1 MSTNIIQPNADSN
14 QSITPILADLG
25 AALVFGFGFY
35 FFKSH
40 FKKDKGE
47 KDLKDKLKPLRGK
60 IEDTINKW
68 EKEICLQKINSI
80 IKNEVNDK
88 NFDPFIVLDQ
98 LQKSNI
104 TPDISTLNTL
114 LDTSA
119 RLGDYKNFNRLT
131 ELINDEMQSL
141 AQPNIVTYNI
151 ILKGIN
157 LEMYTLE
164 PNQKVEFAREKIK
177 QVIQMIQKKN
187 LKPVDITLNTIIDIC
202 IESNNFDLAW
212 RYFDD
217 MEKVYGVEPDIYTY
231 STLLKSIKNYQ
242 PDEKIIDRAFE
253 ILKIVKLSKAKGI
266 KPDEILYNCI
276 LDTCVKYNRMEQAQS
291 IFFDMKEAKVAPSKI
306 TYAIMIRGYGNE
318 DKIDKAFEMFNQ
330 MKTYGEQPN
339 DIIYGCLLN
348 ACVKCNK
355 IEKAVDVYEDIKTSK
370 IQMNIILYTTLIKGF
385 TKIKN
390 LPKALEIYEHM
401 KKDKNVEK
409 NIVVHNA
416 ILDCCVECNDYDLMS
431 KIYDEIKS
439 NSLLNEN
446 SPQPDLITYSTVI
459 KGNARMKNFERVL
472 EIYEFLKKR
481 EDLILDEVIF
491 NSVLDGLSKSA
502 RFEDA
507 LKVYEDMKKN
517 NIRRSNATFSI
528 LIKIY
533 SKLNLVDKA
542 IEVYKEMLQEKMKPS
557 FITYTSIIQVLI
569 KTKKIQFAIDIFD
582 EILKNKINPDQV
594 MFNVIINGC
603 VFNGRLEDA
612 CRFLFESFKANLRLC
627 NDVYKN
633 ILKNLLTNRIMDP
646 YYKNDLTLKICGELK
661 SRGLEIDYDLY
672 YSIMKMVYKTKGKNA
687 DYLIEKEL
695 NEYKKIS

>member
-1 MSTNIIQPNADSN
+1 M
-14 QSITPILADLG
+14 
-25 AALVFGFGFY
+25 
-35 FFKSH
+35 
-40 FKKDKGE
+40 
-47 KDLKDKLKPLRGK
+47 
-60 IEDTINKW
+60 
-68 EKEICLQKINSI
+68 
-80 IKNEVNDK
+80 
-88 NFDPFIVLDQ
+88 
-98 LQKSNI
+98 
-104 TPDISTLNTL
+104 
-114 LDTSA
+114 
-119 RLGDYKNFNRLT
+119 
-131 ELINDEMQSL
+131 
-141 AQPNIVTYNI
+141 
-151 ILKGIN
+151 
-157 LEMYTLE
+157 
-164 PNQKVEFAREKIK
+164 
-177 QVIQMIQKKN
+177 
-187 LKPVDITLNTIIDIC
+187 DITLNTIIDIC

-491 NSVLDGLSKSA
+491 NSVLDGLNKSA
-502 RFEDA
+502 RYEDA

-557 FITYTSIIQVLI
+557 FITYTSIVQVLI
-569 KTKKIQFAIDIFD
+569 KTKKNSI
-582 EILKNKINPDQV
+582 
-594 MFNVIINGC
+594 
-603 VFNGRLEDA
+603 
-612 CRFLFESFKANLRLC
+612 C
-627 NDVYKN
+627 N
-633 ILKNLLTNRIMDP
+633 
-646 YYKNDLTLKICGELK
+646 
-661 SRGLEIDYDLY
+661 
-672 YSIMKMVYKTKGKNA
+672 
-687 DYLIEKEL
+687 
-695 NEYKKIS
+695 